1 MEPSDYNNSQGYYR
15 YENPDGYQ
23 DSEDHHAGFP
33 DAPHDPHEKQKDSKK
48 EEEEKGEQEKE
59 TTEEEP
65 DPAVE
70 EMVTKNNRRRR
81 RQRDDKENEEDLRF
95 SSIELEPKIT
105 DPVILAQ
112 IELIEKSEPTT
123 DLEIALSSTLER
135 KQTHIE
141 RLTNEIIKLKQ
152 FISKR
157 KQTYKRKRKDD
168 GAPTRA
174 LSAYNIFIQDRFA
187 KLAKENEK
195 ALTSEDKDAKLKRV
209 PPASL
214 VSSTGNEWKTL
225 SAEVK
230 AQYEERCVGL
240 LFLISRAHYSIFL
253 AWHCVSLPFLIF
265 SFFKQGEN
273 RPQALR

>member
-1 MEPSDYNNSQGYYR
+1 MEDYSNSQASHKQ
-15 YENPDGYQ
+15 E
-23 DSEDHHAGFP
+23 ED
-33 DAPHDPHEKQKDSKK
+33 QKDFPEGGPRHENQKQSSVTEGEEK
-48 EEEEKGEQEKE
+48 EEGEKASTQEREEGKKN
-59 TTEEEP
+59 TTN
-65 DPAVE
+65 DVE
-70 EMVTKNNRRRR
+70 EMVAKSNIRRRN
-81 RQRDDKENEEDLRF
+81 RQMAENDKENDDDDLRF
-95 SSIELEPKIT
+95 ANIESEPRIT

-112 IELIEKSEPTT
+112 IELIEKTTPKT
-123 DLEIALSSTLER
+123 DLEIALSKALER
-135 KQTHIE
+135 KQKHID
-141 RLTNEIIKLKQ
+141 RLTIEIQKLQQ
-152 FISKR
+152 FVTKR

-187 KLAKENEK
+187 RLAKENEK

-240 LFLISRAHYSIFL
+240 LMLISRAPYSIF
-253 AWHCVSLPFLIF
+253 
-265 SFFKQGEN
+265 
-273 RPQALR
+273 